1 MSNLHTTREGWLVE
15 GMTLL
20 GQEFFT
26 SRGYTVP
33 EKLQVACGWPKASQR
48 AIGQCWSPSASADAT
63 TQMYVAP
70 TESDP
75 VQVLDVLLH
84 EMIHAVVGCEHGHRG
99 PFKKMAKEIGLAGK
113 MTATYAEEGSA
124 VEALLKDI
132 AGKIGPYPHASMT
145 KTGGGAKRKYPYI
158 WKRLMSV
165 NESSY
170 TITIS
175 PRVMEEH
182 GRPVD
187 PWGEEM
193 VDWVKGG

>member
-1 MSNLHTTREGWLVE
+1 MTHTTREGWLVE

-26 SRGYTVP
+26 SRGHEVP

-48 AIGQCWSPSASADAT
+48 AIGQCWSPNASADAT

-70 TESDP
+70 TESEP

-99 PFKKMAKEIGLAGK
+99 PFKKMAQEIGLAGK
-113 MTATYAEEGSA
+113 MTATYAEPGSDLH
-124 VEALLKDI
+124 ALLQDI
-132 AGKIGPYPHASMT
+132 AAKIGDYPHAAMT
-145 KTGGGAKRKYPYI
+145 KKGPSGKRVYPYV

-165 NESSY
+165 KDSSY

-193 VDWVKGG
+193 IDWVKGG